1 MSQTAEYGP
10 TVQVQQAGWS
20 GRSGGTTTSAARPQP
35 SSGGCITVQIPS
47 DRRPALRAGDEQERG
62 RGGAAGGARGR
73 SSACAPKQAVRK
85 LRRKPAPG

>member
-20 GRSGGTTTSAARPQP
+20 GLSGSTTTSAARSKP

-47 DRRPALRAGDEQERG
+47 DRRPALRAGEGDERV
-62 RGGAAGGARGR
+62 RGAAPGR